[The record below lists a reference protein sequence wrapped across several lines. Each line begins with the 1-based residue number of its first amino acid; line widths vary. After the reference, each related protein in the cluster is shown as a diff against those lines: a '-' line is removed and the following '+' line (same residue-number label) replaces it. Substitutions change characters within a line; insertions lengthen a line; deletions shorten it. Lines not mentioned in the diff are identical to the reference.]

1 MRAGGIVRV
10 PAQIGETLDMR
21 IGRQILASAALGLLV
36 AAFVGP
42 AAAEPV
48 RLTILQVNDWDRME
62 EQQGRG
68 GFARFMTIL
77 EEEDAASQEVLL
89 VHSGD
94 MLSPSLLSGFDKGA
108 HMIELMNRVPLD
120 VMVVGNHEFDFGPEV
135 ARQRIAEARFPVL
148 GTNIASGSGEPM
160 PGTERS
166 LMLEVSGF
174 RLGFFGITTPAT
186 LTASS
191 PGGYS
196 FAPVLET
203 ARAMAQELRGQ
214 GADLVLAVTHT
225 GREED
230 FAMFDEG
237 VADIILTGHDHDLRL
252 LYNGRTAMME
262 SGSQAEY
269 VGAMDLVLE
278 RTEKDGKSRVTWR
291 PSFRTLDS
299 AAYAPHPEGVKLVA
313 AYEERL
319 SGELD
324 KVAGTTLTPLD
335 SRRAAVRSEET
346 AIGNLIA
353 DAMRTAVGA
362 DVAIT
367 NGGGIRGDRLY
378 EAGTV
383 LTRRDVQSELPFGN
397 KTVKLEVSGADIVT
411 ALENGLSRVED
422 GAGRFPQVS
431 GMTVTAELDRPAG
444 SRVTSVRIGG
454 VNLDP
459 SATYSLATNDF
470 MARGGDGY
478 EVFAAARNLIDPQ
491 AARLMASQV
500 AEWLGS
506 AGEVSPRVEGRLELR
521 R

>member
-1 MRAGGIVRV
+1 MSMARH
-10 PAQIGETLDMR
+10 
-21 IGRQILASAALGLLV
+21 ALG
-36 AAFVGP
+36 AAILSLALSGAAAQ

-77 EEEDAASQEVLL
+77 EEEGADREEVLL

-94 MLSPSLLSGFDKGA
+94 MLSPSLLSGFDRGA

-120 VMVVGNHEFDFGPEV
+120 MMVVGNHEFDFGPEV
-135 ARQRIAEARFPVL
+135 AAERIAEARFPVL
-148 GTNIASGSGEPM
+148 GTNIAGEDGAPL

-166 LMLEVSGF
+166 LMLEVEGF

-186 LTASS
+186 LAVSS
-191 PGGYS
+191 PGGYR

-203 ARAMAQELRGQ
+203 ARAMAGELREQ
-214 GADLVLAVTHT
+214 GADLVVAVTHT

-237 VADIILTGHDHDLRL
+237 VADIILTGHDHDLRMV
-252 LYNGRTAMME
+252 YNGRTAMME

-278 RTEKDGKSRVTWR
+278 RVEKDGSSRLTWR

-299 AAYAPHPEGVKLVA
+299 AAYAPHPEGEKLVA
-313 AYEERL
+313 GFEARL
-319 SGELD
+319 SEELD

-353 DAMRTAVGA
+353 DAMRQAVGA

-397 KTVKLEVSGADIVT
+397 KTVKLDVSGADIVT

-431 GMTVTAELDRPAG
+431 GMTVTADLSRPAG

-454 VNLDP
+454 TNLDP
-459 SATYSLATNDF
+459 SATYTLATNDF

-478 EVFAAARNLIDPQ
+478 EVFTSAPVLLDPS

-500 AEWLGS
+500 AEHIEAG
-506 AGEVSPRVEGRLELR
+506 GEVAPEVEGRLVLHR
-521 R
+521 RAP